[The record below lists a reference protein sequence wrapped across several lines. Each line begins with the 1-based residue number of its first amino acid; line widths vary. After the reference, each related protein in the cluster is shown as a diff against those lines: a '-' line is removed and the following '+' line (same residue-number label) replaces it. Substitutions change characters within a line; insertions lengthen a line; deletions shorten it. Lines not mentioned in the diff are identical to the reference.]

1 MLKIMSEEIF
11 SEIKDVINVIS
22 ILQSRESTLRH
33 ELEFFNQRWEG
44 ASKETCR
51 VLYFGAAKRL
61 EHEAM
66 FLCIEVDSLRKGIE
80 KKSSLYSKVIKQ
92 HGKLL
97 SKVDKTPINE
107 NSIMWVGVIKSGEE
121 VQEFSSEEKSH
132 LIKGIEERAYV
143 SRKEVRDAYGITSHK
158 HDELDDWLSQLS
170 DSDTLSKLAYYRDTF
185 AHRLDSLEKLKLE
198 LAPVSIAEVKQMLDA
213 VSSVLNTYKSHLEK
227 ILLYTT
233 SVKHMGIT
241 NFQYDSLSRLEL
253 AERYIQHFPLL

>member
-33 ELEFFNQRWEG
+33 ELEFFNQRWEDV
-44 ASKETCR
+44 SKKTCR

-66 FLCIEVDSLRKGIE
+66 FLCIEVDSLHKGIE

-97 SKVDKTPINE
+97 SRVDKTPINE
-107 NSIMWVGVIKSGEE
+107 NSIMWVEL
-121 VQEFSSEEKSH
+121 QEFSSEEKSH
-132 LIKGIEERAYV
+132 LIKGIEERAYT

-170 DSDTLSKLAYYRDTF
+170 DSDTLSKLADYRDTF
-185 AHRLDSLEKLKLE
+185 AHRLDSLKNLKLE
-198 LAPVSIAEVKQMLDA
+198 LAPVSIAEVKQMLDV
-213 VSSVLNTYKSHLEK
+213 VSSVLNTYKFHLEK

-233 SVKHMGIT
+233 SAQHMGIK

-253 AERYIQHFPLL
+253 AEIYIRDMEV